1 MNGLA
6 EIIRKKIKSAP
17 VLGCGCENK
26 PGSLVGLG
34 VFLLALASLSALSC
48 LGFEPK
54 VRLFVAGEIATQDVA
69 ADQSLQIE
77 DAQAT
82 QVKREQIAQAQP
94 PVFDLSP
101 KPFMDLKKNV
111 EEILDAVSTA
121 GGEELE
127 KARWQVSEKLNTE
140 IGYDTIELW
149 QRPEL
154 REVVLDRLL
163 PWLKSLYE
171 SGVVSSS
178 GVFLPFK
185 NGILVRELP
194 SKMETVRLD
203 LSDIQDLNG
212 AKEGAEILL
221 KADLKKPFRFRKAVY
236 SLVFPFIIPN
246 LTYNQEL
253 TQFRKREVMNAVEP
267 LYYNIAKG
275 EIIVR
280 QGERVGPTQQLKLQA
295 LYSHKGDFFRYTEAL
310 GFFIISLL
318 FLLVLHMAAQGKGIR
333 MVCQRDW
340 IFFACLLLLYGVMA
354 KLGEIVRLPVVN
366 LPTATRVM
374 FFSYGLP
381 VAGGAGLMALFF
393 SKRLCFFSTLLL
405 SFVAATMMGG
415 GLNLFCF
422 YFIGAIAYVFLIK
435 NTETRSQV
443 MKTCFPLAGTLML
456 MWFGIN
462 LFEFNDLGVM
472 GLGLGVAA
480 LNGMVSLL
488 IVLALSPI
496 IESVFGYTS
505 RFRLMELLNLEQPL
519 LQELMVK
526 APGTYHH
533 SLIVSNMVEAGARA
547 IGANALLA
555 KVAALY
561 HDIGKLKNPHYF
573 IENISNRENRHNKLA
588 PSMSALILIS
598 HVKKGVELARE
609 HKLGPV
615 ITDLIRQH
623 HGTTLITFFYHK
635 AQEQAEAKG
644 EDPVREEEFRYPGPK
659 PQSKE
664 AGLVLLADAI
674 EASSRTLVDPTPSR
688 IKGHIQ
694 SIVRKIYT
702 AGELD
707 ESQLTLKDLT
717 LLTETFHRILTGIFH
732 QRIEYPNLEKIKAE
746 KNGKAKEEA
755 AKEEAAK
762 GEAAKEDGKD
772 ERESAAADAPKPAYV
787 LDEGP

>member
-1 MNGLA
+1 MSDLIGK
-6 EIIRKKIKSAP
+6 IRKRIKSAAP
-17 VLGCGCENK
+17 ALSGQTEKRPDAFWGMMF
-26 PGSLVGLG
+26 
-34 VFLLALASLSALSC
+34 FLLVLLGLSFLSC

-69 ADQSLQIE
+69 ADQNLQIE
-77 DAQAT
+77 DSQAT
-82 QVKREQIAQAQP
+82 QGKREQVSLAQP

-101 KPFMDLKKNV
+101 KPFSNLKKNV
-111 EEILDAVSTA
+111 EEILDALTNA

-127 KARWQVSEKLNTE
+127 KVRWQISEKLNTE

-149 QRPEL
+149 QRPDF
-154 REVVLDRLL
+154 REIIQDRLL
-163 PWLKSLYE
+163 PWLETNYE
-171 SGVVSSS
+171 SGVVSSA
-178 GVFLPFK
+178 GVLLPYK

-203 LSDIQDLNG
+203 LGDIQDLNDV
-212 AKEGAEILL
+212 KEGFETLL
-221 KADLKKPFRFRKAVY
+221 KVDLKKTFRVRKAIY
-236 SLVFPFIIPN
+236 SLIYPFIIPN
-246 LTYNQEL
+246 LTFNQEL
-253 TQFRKREVMNAVEP
+253 TQFRRREVMNAVEP
-267 LYYNIAKG
+267 LYYNIIKG

-295 LYSHKGDFFRYTEAL
+295 LYSHQGNFFQYSKAS
-310 GFFIISLL
+310 GFFIVSLL
-318 FLLVLHMAAQGKGIR
+318 FLVVLHFASQGKGIR
-333 MVCQRDW
+333 GVSRRDW
-340 IFFACLLLLYGVMA
+340 IFMASLLLLFGVLA
-354 KLGEIVRLPVVN
+354 KVGEFVRLPGIS
-366 LPTATRVM
+366 LPVRSM
-374 FFSYGLP
+374 FFAYGLP
-381 VAGGAGLMALFF
+381 VAGAAGITALFF
-393 SKRLCFFSTLLL
+393 SKRLCFFSTLLMA
-405 SFVAATMMGG
+405 FVTANMVGG
-415 GLNLFCF
+415 ELNLFCY
-422 YFIGAIAYVFLIK
+422 YFISSIAYVFLIK

-443 MKTCFPLAGTLML
+443 MKTCFPLIGVLML
-456 MWFGIN
+456 LWLGVN
-462 LFEFNDLGVM
+462 LIEFNELSTLGI
-472 GLGLGVAA
+472 GFGVAI
-480 LNGMVSLL
+480 LNGMLSLL
-488 IVLALSPI
+488 VVLSLSPI
-496 IESVFGYTS
+496 MESIFGYTS
-505 RFRLMELLNLEQPL
+505 RFRLMELMNLEQPL
-519 LQELMVK
+519 LQELMVN

-547 IGANALLA
+547 IGANPLLA

-561 HDIGKLKNPHYF
+561 HDIGKLKNPQYF
-573 IENISNRENRHNKLA
+573 IENIYGRDNKHNKLA

-609 HKLGPV
+609 HRLGPV

-635 AQEQAEAKG
+635 AQEQAEARG

-674 EASSRTLVDPTPSR
+674 EASSRTLVEPTPSR

-732 QRIEYPNLEKIKAE
+732 QRIEYPSLEKQKAE
-746 KNGKAKEEA
+746 KNGKPKEEVDGVAGEGPA
-755 AKEEAAK
+755 AEEALFP
-762 GEAAKEDGKD
+762 
-772 ERESAAADAPKPAYV
+772 ESD
-787 LDEGP
+787 L